1 MVRRNFIKAL
11 AGLVPAVVAGT
22 VLAKSEPKQLE
33 FIGVPHQDPEGL
45 KGEKGVQ
52 GDIGYDENGWRRSV
66 TLRPSKSIEIVQ
78 VGGNTYKILLHDLP
92 IQ

>member
-1 MVRRNFIKAL
+1 MQRRNFIKAL

-33 FIGVPHQDPEGL
+33 FVGLPHQDPEGE
-45 KGEKGVQ
+45 KGEKGES
-52 GDIGYDENGWRRSV
+52 GYNENGWRRSV
-66 TLRPSKSIEIVQ
+66 TLRPSKNIEIVQ
-78 VGGNTYKILLHDLP
+78 VGGDTYTILLHDLP